1 MLTNNCNCNNN
12 YNQYYDHSY
21 SCMYAIKCIDCY
33 MRLDL
38 GFIQHHLHMC
48 YFHMDKN
55 KILILIIILFIILFQ
70 KRKIKKKSINHD
82 YILFKIK

>member
-12 YNQYYDHSY
+12 YNQYYVHSY

-38 GFIQHHLHMC
+38 GFIQPHLHMC
-48 YFHMDKN
+48 YFSYGQEQNFNINYNLIYNTISKEKDK
-55 KILILIIILFIILFQ
+55 KEEYQ
-70 KRKIKKKSINHD
+70 P
-82 YILFKIK
+82 